1 MTATR
6 IFRPATLT
14 VAAVAVWTLAATFL
28 WRTKVPADLNLPS
41 LDAREV
47 FGAQA
52 VRAGVRFDRFFE
64 IEWALGTAASLAAL
78 VVLTRRGPRLVR
90 SLGLGP
96 VNAGIVTAVLVAVV
110 LWAVSVPFDLA
121 ASWWSRR
128 HGILQE
134 SWATIVFS
142 PLGGLYRNTVVIT
155 LVFAVVLLLARR
167 LARTWWIAAAGIVL
181 VLALGEQFASPYAQ
195 RIGTHPVRSPKLAA
209 QIRALEHREH
219 VGRPTIRVVPMHKT
233 TTAANAFAVGLGPSR
248 SVFIWDTMLDG
259 RFSPGEVR
267 FVLAHELGHLARWHI
282 WKGIA
287 WGALIGGPIL
297 ALVAFVT
304 GRRGGL
310 RRPENVPLALL
321 TIAVAGVAV
330 TPFVNAVS
338 RRYEAE
344 ADWMALTATR
354 DPAASRG
361 LFKGFVTTDLQN
373 PDPPGWVHVFL
384 ENHPSALVRV
394 EQAEAW
400 RRLNR

>member
-6 IFRPATLT
+6 IVRPATLA
-14 VAAVAVWTLAATFL
+14 VAALAVWTLAATFL
-28 WRTKVPADLNLPS
+28 WRTKVPADLSLPS

-47 FGAQA
+47 FGAHA

-64 IEWALGTAASLAAL
+64 IEWALGTSASLAAL
-78 VVLTRRGPRLVR
+78 VVLARRGPKLAR

-96 VNAGIVTAVLVAVV
+96 VNAGIVIAVLVAVV
-110 LWAVSVPFDLA
+110 LWAVNVPFDLA

-142 PLGGLYRNTVVIT
+142 PLGGLYRATVVTT
-155 LVFAVVLLLARR
+155 LVFAVLLLLARR

-181 VLALGEQFASPYAQ
+181 VLAIGLQFAFPYVQ
-195 RIGTHPVRSPKLAA
+195 RIGTHPVRFQKLAA
-209 QIRALEHREH
+209 QIRTLEQREQ
-219 VGRPTIRVVPMHKT
+219 VGRPTIRVAPMHET
-233 TTAANAFAVGLGPSR
+233 TTAANAYAVGLGPSR

-259 RFSPGEVR
+259 RFSPREVR

-287 WGALIGGPIL
+287 WGALIGIPIL
-297 ALVAFVT
+297 ALVALVT

-321 TIAVAGVAV
+321 TIAVAGIAV
-330 TPFVNAVS
+330 TPFANAVS

-344 ADWMALTATR
+344 ADWMALIATR
-354 DPAASRG
+354 DPAAARG

-400 RRLNR
+400 HRLNR

>member
-6 IFRPATLT
+6 IVRPATLA
-14 VAAVAVWTLAATFL
+14 VAALAVWTLAATFL
-28 WRTKVPADLNLPS
+28 WRTKVPADLSLPS
-41 LDAREV
+41 VDARKV
-47 FGAQA
+47 FGAHA

-64 IEWALGTAASLAAL
+64 LEWALGTIASLAAL
-78 VVLTRRGPRLVR
+78 VVLARRGPRLAR

-110 LWAVSVPFDLA
+110 LWAVSLPFDLA

-142 PLGGLYRNTVVIT
+142 PLGGLYRATVVTT
-155 LVFAVVLLLARR
+155 LFFAVVLLLASR
-167 LARTWWIAAAGIVL
+167 LARAWWVAAAGVVL
-181 VLALGEQFASPYAQ
+181 VLAIGLQLALPYVQ
-195 RIGTHPVRSPKLAA
+195 RIGTHPVRSEKLAA
-209 QIRALEHREH
+209 QIRTLELREH
-219 VGRPTIRVVPMHKT
+219 VGRPTIRVAPMHKT
-233 TTAANAFAVGLGPSR
+233 TTAANAYAVGLGPSR

-259 RFSPGEVR
+259 RFSSREVR

-287 WGALIGGPIL
+287 WGALIGVPIL

-321 TIAVAGVAV
+321 TIAVAGIVV
-330 TPFVNAVS
+330 TPFANAVS

-344 ADWMALTATR
+344 ADWMALNATR
-354 DPAASRG
+354 DPAGARG

>member
-142 PLGGLYRNTVVIT
+142 PLGGL
-155 LVFAVVLLLARR
+155 
-167 LARTWWIAAAGIVL
+167 
-181 VLALGEQFASPYAQ
+181 
-195 RIGTHPVRSPKLAA
+195 
-209 QIRALEHREH
+209 
-219 VGRPTIRVVPMHKT
+219 
-233 TTAANAFAVGLGPSR
+233 
-248 SVFIWDTMLDG
+248 
-259 RFSPGEVR
+259 
-267 FVLAHELGHLARWHI
+267 
-282 WKGIA
+282 
-287 WGALIGGPIL
+287 
-297 ALVAFVT
+297 
-304 GRRGGL
+304 
-310 RRPENVPLALL
+310 
-321 TIAVAGVAV
+321 
-330 TPFVNAVS
+330 
-338 RRYEAE
+338 
-344 ADWMALTATR
+344 
-354 DPAASRG
+354 
-361 LFKGFVTTDLQN
+361 
-373 PDPPGWVHVFL
+373 
-384 ENHPSALVRV
+384 
-394 EQAEAW
+394 
-400 RRLNR
+400 